1 MARRM
6 FDFRCAK
13 GHVHENLIAAD
24 ARTTVCLT
32 CGARA
37 QRMIAAPRCQLEGI
51 TGDFPGAALKWEA
64 NRESHMR
71 KEQKHKEKHGT
82 WN

>member
-6 FDFRCAK
+6 FDFRCAD
-13 GHVHENLIAAD
+13 GHVHERLVGAET
-24 ARTTVCLT
+24 RRVTCTT
-32 CGARA
+32 CGKLA

-51 TGDFPGAALKWEA
+51 TGAFPGAAMKWEK

-82 WN
+82 WT